1 MLNDT
6 WEEDYK
12 EFVES
17 NPMTLCS
24 GLAYRGRVN
33 RLEYAQQMN
42 ALVFDLDAVG
52 KNELMNFFSRIG
64 KKPGLRTLPQP
75 TFIVMSGTGLHIYYV
90 FEKPIDLYPNIK
102 LQMKQLKYDLTFKM
116 WEYKATSQEKQIQYQ
131 SINQGF
137 RMVGSKNDKYDLPVI
152 AFKTGDRVTL
162 DYINSY
168 ADEEKNRGDIKKRF
182 RPTQYSLEE
191 DDIKSALET
200 YDRQYYNFTIDD
212 IVKLT
217 DIPIEKNKR
226 NYRKQDQHLKLARG
240 QLELLKEM
248 GEVEVG
254 RPSKESL
261 VREYLEDNP
270 EHSPTEIA
278 RNLGISRTTV
288 YKYI

>member
-1 MLNDT
+1 
-6 WEEDYK
+6 
-12 EFVES
+12 
-17 NPMTLCS
+17 
-24 GLAYRGRVN
+24 
-33 RLEYAQQMN
+33 
-42 ALVFDLDAVG
+42 
-52 KNELMNFFSRIG
+52 
-64 KKPGLRTLPQP
+64 
-75 TFIVMSGTGLHIYYV
+75 
-90 FEKPIDLYPNIK
+90 
-102 LQMKQLKYDLTFKM
+102 M

-137 RMVGSKNDKYDLPVI
+137 RMVGSRNDKYDLPVK

-162 DYINSY
+162 DYMNSY
-168 ADEEKNRGDIKKRF
+168 ADEEKNRVNINKRF
-182 RPTQYSLEE
+182 RPTQYTLEE

-261 VREYLEDNP
+261 VKEYLEENP
-270 EHSPTEIA
+270 DYSPTEIA

-288 YKYI
+288 YKYL